1 MEKGSGVMEN
11 IAGKINPEPRTIIIR
26 EGSIETRGFMN
37 LYEVL
42 GFIDL
47 QCNPQFMKQ
56 QIIQKAEKDKQQ
68 EASQPVG

>member
-1 MEKGSGVMEN
+1 MAEEIKKLPGTTQDRMLIV
-11 IAGKINPEPRTIIIR
+11 R
-26 EGSIETRGFMN
+26 EGSLETQGFAN

-47 QCNPQFMKQ
+47 HCNPQFLKQ

-68 EASQPVG
+68 EAPQPVG